1 VGERHLVIIGGGA
14 GGLVVASVAAQLGLK
29 TTLVEKGPTLGG
41 DCLHFGCVPSKSL
54 IYSARVA
61 HLQRRAADFGLAP
74 QNVRADLALVNK
86 SVRAVIEKILVHD
99 DPERF
104 RGYGCE
110 ILFGTAAFED
120 DHTIRVN
127 EQRIRAR
134 RVVIATGSRP
144 LVPAIPGLGE
154 AGFVTNEDVLS
165 LPTLPERLAVLGA
178 GPVGLEMAQ
187 AFARL
192 GSRVTVIERLPRILP
207 LEDLEV
213 AGRLQEILA
222 AEGIGFRLGTTAER
236 VERVG
241 DTRVVH
247 TSDGARVEADAL
259 LIAVGRRPNIEGL
272 GLEKIGVA
280 CDERGIKVDAR
291 QRTTLRHIYA
301 CGDVCGPYPFTHVA
315 EYQAGIV
322 IANALFRL
330 PKKAD
335 YRVVPWAT
343 FTDPELARVGLSE
356 EQARARGF
364 EPEILRFPFE
374 SVDRALC
381 EREPFGLVKF
391 VTHRGRVLGASI
403 LGPRAAELIHE
414 VALVMRRGG
423 RLRDLTDAIHVY
435 PTLAQSLRRAANTHY
450 AGVLFSARTRTLVKW
465 INRLLP

>member
-1 VGERHLVIIGGGA
+1 
-14 GGLVVASVAAQLGLK
+14 
-29 TTLVEKGPTLGG
+29 
-41 DCLHFGCVPSKSL
+41 
-54 IYSARVA
+54 
-61 HLQRRAADFGLAP
+61 
-74 QNVRADLALVNK
+74 
-86 SVRAVIEKILVHD
+86 
-99 DPERF
+99 
-104 RGYGCE
+104 
-110 ILFGTAAFED
+110 
-120 DHTIRVN
+120 
-127 EQRIRAR
+127 
-134 RVVIATGSRP
+134 
-144 LVPAIPGLGE
+144 
-154 AGFVTNEDVLS
+154 
-165 LPTLPERLAVLGA
+165 
-178 GPVGLEMAQ
+178 M
-187 AFARL
+187 
-192 GSRVTVIERLPRILP
+192 
-207 LEDLEV
+207 
-213 AGRLQEILA
+213 
-222 AEGIGFRLGTTAER
+222 
-236 VERVG
+236 
-241 DTRVVH
+241 
-247 TSDGARVEADAL
+247 
-259 LIAVGRRPNIEGL
+259 
-272 GLEKIGVA
+272 
-280 CDERGIKVDAR
+280 
-291 QRTTLRHIYA
+291 
-301 CGDVCGPYPFTHVA
+301 A